1 MELLRSTRPQCA
13 NIHIQKIKIYGDLNY
28 LAAIVFLLRGL
39 FFFQL
44 FHQKILNRCLLQSFS
59 MAQIYLT
66 HGFRHLALW
75 EILITMNGM
84 MKTQG
89 QKQIG
94 SLRGPNPGA
103 RSGAIRAPRAPSCS
117 TGGAIA
123 FQCFKLDL
131 FIFFQFSSSDIKLFY
146 YTYTFYGLSF
156 HKTEMELLILLH

>member
-1 MELLRSTRPQCA
+1 ME
-13 NIHIQKIKIYGDLNY
+13 IQITLQSSYSDSDTFSFPIILPENSEQMS
-28 LAAIVFLLRGL
+28 AIVISDGTDTP
-39 FFFQL
+39 
-44 FHQKILNRCLLQSFS
+44 
-59 MAQIYLT
+59 Y

-131 FIFFQFSSSDIKLFY
+131 FIYFFQFSSSDIKLFY

-156 HKTEMELLILLH
+156 HKTEMELLILLQ